1 MKLLKY
7 TQPGLHSKNQV
18 WRFFFDEALRVNPQA
33 DIVARMGV
41 VLASLQNHV
50 TAPTLTLTSPRFT
63 NVVRYIASLHEG
75 YTRTCCKESQS
86 IWESS
91 THHLPKAEQMCSPQ
105 AELDDLLCKWH
116 NSSKA
121 LTSIIF

>member
-50 TAPTLTLTSPRFT
+50 TASMLTLTNPRFT
-63 NVVRYIASLHEG
+63 NMAQCIASLHEG
-75 YTRTCCKESQS
+75 YIRTCSRKSKS
-86 IWESS
+86 ICEPSP
-91 THHLPKAEQMCSPQ
+91 HPLRKAEKMCISK
-105 AELDDLLCKWH
+105 AELNVLLCKWH
-116 NSSKA
+116 
-121 LTSIIF
+121 